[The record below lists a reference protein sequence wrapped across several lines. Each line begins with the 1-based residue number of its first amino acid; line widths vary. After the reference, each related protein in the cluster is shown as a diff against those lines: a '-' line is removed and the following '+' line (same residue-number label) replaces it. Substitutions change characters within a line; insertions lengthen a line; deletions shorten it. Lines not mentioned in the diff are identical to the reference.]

1 MKYFTALRVLNTT
14 EEAAFELNLH
24 QHVKVK
30 FYCEMV
36 FSNYPLDVQVKLWN
50 KYFCLKC
57 IISQSYM

>member
-36 FSNYPLDVQVKLWN
+36 FSNYPLDEQVKLWN

-57 IISQSYM
+57 IILQSYM